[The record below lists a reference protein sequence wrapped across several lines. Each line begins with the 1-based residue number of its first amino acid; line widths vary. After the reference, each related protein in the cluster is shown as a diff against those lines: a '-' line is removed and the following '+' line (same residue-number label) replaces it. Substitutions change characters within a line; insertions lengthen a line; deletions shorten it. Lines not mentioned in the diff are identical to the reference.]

1 MKENKEGAKVAMAES
16 STSSSGTREA
26 RRTGGAR
33 ACLGME
39 RGDHGESIGGGG
51 SWRDGWRRR
60 RGSEVVSGSRLC
72 DGIIRG
78 VKEAG
83 LEHKGS

>member
-1 MKENKEGAKVAMAES
+1 M
-16 STSSSGTREA
+16 
-26 RRTGGAR
+26 
-33 ACLGME
+33 GME